1 MMPFYFLID
10 LIALRG
16 TISLPVLQMQI
27 LRPMVDKCFALF
39 HRARRVK
46 LGFKYRPPASKSITC
61 LNYGFVKFHK
71 CSLRV
76 YTVQKSGKGWR

>member
-1 MMPFYFLID
+1 
-10 LIALRG
+10 
-16 TISLPVLQMQI
+16 
-27 LRPMVDKCFALF
+27 MVDKCFALF

-46 LGFKYRPPASKSITC
+46 LGFKYRPSASKSITC